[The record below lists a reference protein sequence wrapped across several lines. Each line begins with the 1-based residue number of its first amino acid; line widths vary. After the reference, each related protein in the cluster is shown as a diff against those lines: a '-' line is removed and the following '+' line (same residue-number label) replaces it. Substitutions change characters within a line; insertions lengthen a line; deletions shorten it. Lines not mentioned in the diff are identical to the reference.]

1 MLLLERVKLRRLSK
15 NPSLDDLRMF
25 TFTCCGTLVTLYCI
39 TIPQDNNEAG
49 ELLSYKMIWCESYSL
64 IDQEQI
70 IELAKTL
77 NRIHFYGQTVH
88 LQGIMSDIQAVKEAK
103 SIADIDK
110 HTYEYKGDNT
120 FEQEDELLI
129 VDQCNMTNTSD
140 VIASEA
146 EPGVSTSGAS
156 DSDSQ

>member
-1 MLLLERVKLRRLSK
+1 
-15 NPSLDDLRMF
+15 
-25 TFTCCGTLVTLYCI
+25 
-39 TIPQDNNEAG
+39 
-49 ELLSYKMIWCESYSL
+49 
-64 IDQEQI
+64 
-70 IELAKTL
+70 
-77 NRIHFYGQTVH
+77 
-88 LQGIMSDIQAVKEAK
+88 MSDIQAVKEAK

-120 FEQEDELLI
+120 FEQGDELLI
-129 VDQCNMTNTSD
+129 VDQCNMTNTEAASD